1 MVPETRFDDVLEAG
15 HPERGVVDVD
25 SDQIGLYVVLTN
37 GLQPQLKRKVPA
49 PREIERDQESE
60 RSSILPTSPLRPCD
74 EASTQ
79 EEVRRGAP
87 DPDGRD
93 EGARIRKPDESPPR
107 DCGEV
112 APAKQRGRQKGQA
125 WEPWWTGDG
134 SKCRKVVKRAA
145 VALEAAEG
153 DKPRP
158 QAEYKRARSAPG
170 APCENSPER
179 TSTGTTTT

>member
-1 MVPETRFDDVLEAG
+1 M
-15 HPERGVVDVD
+15 
-25 SDQIGLYVVLTN
+25 
-37 GLQPQLKRKVPA
+37 
-49 PREIERDQESE
+49 
-60 RSSILPTSPLRPCD
+60 
-74 EASTQ
+74 
-79 EEVRRGAP
+79 RRGAP

-145 VALEAAEG
+145 VALEATEVE
-153 DKPRP
+153 KSRLL
-158 QAEYKRARSAPG
+158 AEYKRSRNALRKQSKKRQAPVLRRPEPKDGETRRRPTNRRGLLEPRAEADPDAERPPKHRSSYPKEGKGARYTKIRAQRRRSSETNTRLSARRYSRKKRP
-170 APCENSPER
+170 
-179 TSTGTTTT
+179 TT